1 MQQDDNNDLA
11 ILLSRRAAPPDA
23 APDLAERIIR
33 KAMTQMRENPRAQN
47 LWNELLAMFAIP
59 HPSVAVAAGIILG
72 LMVGV
77 QASDGLTVLQQDWSS
92 FLYVNEG
99 GWL

>member
-1 MQQDDNNDLA
+1 MQDNDLN
-11 ILLSRRAAPPDA
+11 ILLSRRAAPPRA
-23 APDLAERIIR
+23 SSDLAERIIH
-33 KAMTQMRENPRAQN
+33 KAVTQLRESPRVQGF
-47 LWNELLAMFAIP
+47 WNELLAMFAIP
-59 HPSVAVAAGIILG
+59 HPSVAVAAGIVLG